1 MSLEFPYIFL
11 IISFLLCIDQYD
23 NAHYAVACKIFR
35 VFSRMVF
42 IPRVL
47 NASSGIESCRPYR
60 CMRSVASLQCPNVTD
75 KMVIQTK
82 CEDVSWTYCL
92 HLTAF
97 FSFAL
102 ALTCCYSAARK
113 LLFFST
119 SVCNPATGEPVTFG
133 APWLIDDF
141 RPCLEEFGEIL
152 CRTPG
157 MQSFSQG

>member
-82 CEDVSWTYCL
+82 CEDVS
-92 HLTAF
+92 
-97 FSFAL
+97 
-102 ALTCCYSAARK
+102 
-113 LLFFST
+113 
-119 SVCNPATGEPVTFG
+119 
-133 APWLIDDF
+133 
-141 RPCLEEFGEIL
+141 
-152 CRTPG
+152 
-157 MQSFSQG
+157 